1 MRPVRPE
8 QAVFALKAALFELRL
23 LVANGVSEEDFQATR
38 QYLSKNVFVMTK
50 TQDQQLGYA
59 LDSRWYGLPEFTA
72 WMRAEL
78 ATLTVDR
85 VNAVIRRHLSGT
97 NLSVVMVANDAES
110 LKAELTSGA
119 FSPISYDGS
128 RPAELLAEDQVIG
141 ALELGIGPA
150 RVTITPVESV
160 FA

>member
-1 MRPVRPE
+1 M
-8 QAVFALKAALFELRL
+8 
-23 LVANGVSEEDFQATR
+23 
-38 QYLSKNVFVMTK
+38 
-50 TQDQQLGYA
+50 
-59 LDSRWYGLPEFTA
+59 
-72 WMRAEL
+72 
-78 ATLTVDR
+78 
-85 VNAVIRRHLSGT
+85 
-97 NLSVVMVANDAES
+97 SVVIVANDAEG

-141 ALELGIGPA
+141 ALDLGIDPA